1 VAFKTDLL
9 GEFVGLRELTA
20 QIGHPPDEWALVLLK
35 EALDNSLDACEE
47 TLVTPELTVEVST
60 DTGTVTVTDKGP
72 GIAPKTVRDILDY
85 TSRVSSREAYVSP
98 TRGAQGNALKT
109 LLAMPYALDGTS
121 GTSIIESRGT
131 RHEITFRV
139 DQLRQRPVID
149 HQQTRSNL
157 QKGTRLRIDLAYA
170 HSTTPK
176 GGFYKLPTTSPG

>member
-1 VAFKTDLL
+1 MCCVRIGITRSLL
-9 GEFVGLRELTA
+9 RPIWPTIL
-20 QIGHPPDEWALVLLK
+20 
-35 EALDNSLDACEE
+35 
-47 TLVTPELTVEVST
+47 VEVST
-60 DTGTVTVTDKGP
+60 DPGAITVSDNGRGLPAETLL
-72 GIAPKTVRDILDY
+72 AILDY
-85 TSRVSSREAYVSP
+85 SYRVSSREAYVSP

-131 RHEITFRV
+131 RHKITFRV

-176 GGFYKLPTTSPG
+176 GGFY